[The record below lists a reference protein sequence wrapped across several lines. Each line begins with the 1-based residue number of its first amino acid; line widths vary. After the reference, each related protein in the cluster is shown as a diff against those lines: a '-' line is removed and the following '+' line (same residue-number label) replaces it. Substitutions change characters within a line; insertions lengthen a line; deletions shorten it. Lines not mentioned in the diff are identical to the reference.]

1 MLLIVSV
8 DVASV
13 ERSIPLTLFV
23 GFPTNCTWSFPT
35 SRLERDPYAKPG
47 GVPLHWPVPAPPKSE
62 SVVKLPHIVEEG
74 SPAMS
79 NVAEETSAPYGNVR
93 FPAKPSPVPVKV

>member
-1 MLLIVSV
+1 M
-8 DVASV
+8 
-13 ERSIPLTLFV
+13 
-23 GFPTNCTWSFPT
+23 
-35 SRLERDPYAKPG
+35 
-47 GVPLHWPVPAPPKSE
+47 PAPPKSE
-62 SVVKLPHIVEEG
+62 LVVILPHIVEDG